1 MKVARLERR
10 HLPKLAE
17 MLSPLTSTFRAF
29 GVPPT
34 PYNISRQLLF
44 DDEAW
49 VFETEAGEIAAFGM
63 LRGFDRT
70 PCLGVAVAKQ
80 FQRRGLGAKMVHYL
94 HERARSR
101 GAVKVMLHVDDGNEP
116 ARLLYKSF
124 GYADCGMHWEILL

>member
-1 MKVARLERR
+1 MKVTRLERR

-29 GVPPT
+29 GQPPT
-34 PYNISRQLLF
+34 PYSISRQLLF

-70 PCLGVAVAKQ
+70 PCLGVAVARDY
-80 FQRRGLGAKMVHYL
+80 QRHGVGSMMVLLLHKKAAERGAK
-94 HERARSR
+94 
-101 GAVKVMLHVDDGNEP
+101 KVMLHVDSDN
-116 ARLLYKSF
+116 AAAIALYKSF
-124 GYADCGMHWEILL
+124 GYVDCGMHWEVNL

>member
-1 MKVARLERR
+1 VKVTRLERR

-17 MLSPLTSTFRAF
+17 MLSPLSSTFRAF
-29 GVPPT
+29 GQPPT

-70 PCLGVAVAKQ
+70 PCLGVAVATE
-80 FQRRGLGAKMVHYL
+80 FQGFGLGKRMVNHLHARAK
-94 HERARSR
+94 ER
-101 GAVKVMLHVDDGNEP
+101 GAVKVMLHVDSDN
-116 ARLLYKSF
+116 AAAVALYKGF
-124 GYADCGMHWEILL
+124 GYVECGLHWEVLI

>member
-1 MKVARLERR
+1 MKITRLERR

-29 GVPPT
+29 GQPPT

-49 VFETEAGEIAAFGM
+49 VLASEAGEIAAFGM

-70 PCLGVAVAKQ
+70 PCLGVAVAKE
-80 FQRRGLGAKMVHYL
+80 FQRLGLGKRMVDFL
-94 HERARSR
+94 HHRARHR
-101 GAVKVMLHVDDGNEP
+101 GAAKIMLHVDSDNAP
-116 ARLLYKSF
+116 ALSLYKKF
-124 GYADCGMHWEILL
+124 GYFDCGTHWEVLL

>member
-1 MKVARLERR
+1 
-10 HLPKLAE
+10 

-29 GVPPT
+29 GQPPT

-70 PCLGVAVAKQ
+70 PCLGVAVATE
-80 FQRRGLGAKMVHYL
+80 FQRHGLGKRMVRHL
-94 HERARSR
+94 HDRAWER
-101 GAVKVMLHVDDGNEP
+101 GATKTMLHVDGDNE
-116 ARLLYKSF
+116 AAVSLYKSF
-124 GYADCGMHWEILL
+124 GYVDCGYHWEANL